1 MSAPGSLEA
10 RIDGPAPRV
19 ERPAAAGGRCV
30 AVVGGKGGVGKT
42 NLAANLAI
50 AAAGLGQR
58 VLLVDGDLG
67 LSNVDV
73 LLGLVPDLC
82 VADVLAGRCSVED
95 ALMDGPRG
103 VRILPAASGRFDLAS
118 LAPRHLQ
125 ALLKRIECVTDDF
138 DLVLVDAGAGIGPS
152 VVGLSSLCDPI
163 LLVTTGEPTA
173 VADAYATLK
182 VLHQSHP
189 SRRLEVVVNS
199 AADELDARE
208 THRHLARVA
217 DRFLDCQLFYR
228 GFLPSDPRL
237 VDAVARQ
244 RAVVE
249 AYPSARSS
257 RRLIELAAGLVRDGD
272 RPRARSEP

>member
-1 MSAPGSLEA
+1 
-10 RIDGPAPRV
+10 
-19 ERPAAAGGRCV
+19 V
-30 AVVGGKGGVGKT
+30 AVVSGKGGVGKT
-42 NLAANLAI
+42 NLAVNLAI

-58 VLLVDGDLG
+58 VLLVDGDFG

-73 LLGLVPDLC
+73 LLGLVPDRC
-82 VADVLAGRCSVED
+82 VADVLAGRCSAEE

-103 VRILPAASGRFDLAS
+103 VRILPAASGRLDLAG

-125 ALLKRIECVTDDF
+125 ALLRRIRRLADAF

-152 VVGLSSLCDPI
+152 VVALSSLCDPI

-182 VLHQSHP
+182 ILHQSDP

-199 AADELDARE
+199 AADELAARE

-244 RAVVE
+244 RAVVQ

-272 RPRARSEP
+272 RPRAGPES